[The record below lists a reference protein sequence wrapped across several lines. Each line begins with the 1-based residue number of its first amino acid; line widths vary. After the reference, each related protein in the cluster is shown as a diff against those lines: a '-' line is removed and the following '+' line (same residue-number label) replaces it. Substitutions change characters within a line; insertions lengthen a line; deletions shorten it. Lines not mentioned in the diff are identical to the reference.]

1 VWRVLGRG
9 LNPARFV
16 ALLDEFRQKVTEERI
31 SARLQEVKQ
40 DELIALVK
48 LQAEVKARYL
58 VAVLDLIAPNLTDLE
73 GSVAEA
79 RRYRELAEEIQKGV
93 QAIVDGVIAK
103 EISMAG
109 LEFGPEF
116 SEDIERAIADF
127 IAANN
132 DEWNVGQ

>member
-1 VWRVLGRG
+1 M
-9 LNPARFV
+9 
-16 ALLDEFRQKVTEERI
+16 ALLDEFRQKVCQERI

-58 VAVLDLIAPNLTDLE
+58 VAVLDLIAPNMTDLE
-73 GSVAEA
+73 SAVAAA

-93 QAIVDGVIAK
+93 QTIVDGVVAR

-116 SEDIERAIADF
+116 SSDIERAIQEF
-127 IAANN
+127 ILAHQEDDDIAP
-132 DEWNVGQ
+132 

>member
-1 VWRVLGRG
+1 MLGRG

-48 LQAEVKARYL
+48 LQAEMKARYL
-58 VAVLDLIAPNLTDLE
+58 VSVLDLIAPNLTDLE
-73 GSVAEA
+73 AGVDNV
-79 RRYRELAEEIQKGV
+79 RHYRELAEEVQKGV
-93 QAIVDGVIAK
+93 QAIVDGVIAR
-103 EISMAG
+103 EISMPG

-116 SEDIERAIADF
+116 SQDVERAIEAF
-127 IAANN
+127 ISAHQ
-132 DEWNVGQ
+132 DDDRGLGL

>member
-1 VWRVLGRG
+1 MLGRG

-16 ALLDEFRQKVTEERI
+16 ALLDEFRQKVTQERI
-31 SARLQEVKQ
+31 SARLQEVTQ

-48 LQAEVKARYL
+48 LQAEMKARYL

-73 GSVAEA
+73 GGVAAA
-79 RRYRELAEEIQKGV
+79 RRYRDLAEEIQKGV

-116 SEDIERAIADF
+116 SQDIEHAIEEF
-127 IAANN
+127 IAAHQ
-132 DEWNVGQ
+132 DEGDSGL

>member
-1 VWRVLGRG
+1 VLGRG

-48 LQAEVKARYL
+48 LQAEMKARYL
-58 VAVLDLIAPNLTDLE
+58 VSVLDLIAPNLTDLE
-73 GSVAEA
+73 AGVDNV
-79 RRYRELAEEIQKGV
+79 RHYRELAEEVQKGV
-93 QAIVDGVIAK
+93 QAIVDGVIAR
-103 EISMAG
+103 EISMPG

-116 SEDIERAIADF
+116 SQDVERAIEAF
-127 IAANN
+127 ISAHQ
-132 DEWNVGQ
+132 DDDRGLGL

>member
-1 VWRVLGRG
+1 MLGRG

-16 ALLDEFRQKVTEERI
+16 ALLDEFRQKVTQERI

-58 VAVLDLIAPNLTDLE
+58 VTVLELIAPNLTDLE
-73 GSVAEA
+73 GSVAAA

-93 QAIVDGVIAK
+93 QAIVDGVIAQ

-109 LEFGPEF
+109 LEFGLEF
-116 SEDIERAIADF
+116 SQDIERAIADF
-127 IAANN
+127 ITAHQ
-132 DEWNVGQ
+132 DDGDSGQ

>member
-1 VWRVLGRG
+1 MLGRG

-16 ALLDEFRQKVTEERI
+16 ALLDEFRQKVTQERI

-48 LQAEVKARYL
+48 LQAELKARYL

-73 GSVAEA
+73 SGVENA
-79 RRYRELAEEIQKGV
+79 RHYRELAEEIQKGV
-93 QAIVDGVIAK
+93 QTIVDGVIAR
-103 EISMAG
+103 EITMAG

-116 SEDIERAIADF
+116 SQDVERAIEAF
-127 IAANN
+127 ISAHQDD
-132 DEWNVGQ
+132 DEGLGL

>member
-1 VWRVLGRG
+1 VLGRG

-16 ALLDEFRQKVTEERI
+16 ALLDEFRQKVIQERI
-31 SARLQEVKQ
+31 SARLEEVKQ

-73 GSVAEA
+73 ASVEEA

-109 LEFGPEF
+109 LEFGLEF
-116 SEDIERAIADF
+116 SQDVEQAIEAF
-127 IAANN
+127 IATHQA
-132 DEWNVGQ
+132 DDGGFGL

>member
-1 VWRVLGRG
+1 MLGRG

-16 ALLDEFRQKVTEERI
+16 ALLDEFRQKVTQERI

-73 GSVAEA
+73 GATAAA
-79 RRYRELAEEIQKGV
+79 RRYRELAEEIQRGV
-93 QAIVDGVIAK
+93 QTIVDGVIAK

-116 SEDIERAIADF
+116 SQDIERAIADF
-127 IAANN
+127 IAAHQ
-132 DEWNVGQ
+132 DEGDSGP

>member
-1 VWRVLGRG
+1 M
-9 LNPARFV
+9 
-16 ALLDEFRQKVTEERI
+16 LDEFRQKVCQERI

-58 VAVLDLIAPNLTDLE
+58 VAVLDLIAPNMTDLE
-73 GSVAEA
+73 SAVAAA

-93 QAIVDGVIAK
+93 QTIVDGVVAR

-116 SEDIERAIADF
+116 SSDIERAIQEF
-127 IAANN
+127 ILAHQEDDDIAP
-132 DEWNVGQ
+132 

>member
-1 VWRVLGRG
+1 VLGRG

-16 ALLDEFRQKVTEERI
+16 ALLDEFRQKVTQERI

-73 GSVAEA
+73 GAVAAA
-79 RRYRELAEEIQKGV
+79 RRYRDLAEEIQKGV
-93 QAIVDGVIAK
+93 QAIVDGVIAQ

-116 SEDIERAIADF
+116 SQDIERAIEEF
-127 IAANN
+127 IATHQ
-132 DEWNVGQ
+132 DEGRSGL

>member
-1 VWRVLGRG
+1 MLGRG

-16 ALLDEFRQKVTEERI
+16 ALLDEFRQKVCQERI

-58 VAVLDLIAPNLTDLE
+58 VAVLDLIAPNMTDLE
-73 GSVAEA
+73 SAVAAA

-93 QAIVDGVIAK
+93 QTIVDGVVGR
-103 EISMAG
+103 EISMSG

-116 SEDIERAIADF
+116 STDIERAIQDF
-127 IAANN
+127 IATHQE
-132 DEWNVGQ
+132 DDDLGL